1 MMLSIQEL
9 IDAKFSGEPSF
20 TYTYVQLSAQAAAI
34 LIAGFVLWRIN
45 SHLNNKRIA
54 KRRRNNFFE
63 TNYSKNWKK

>member
-1 MMLSIQEL
+1 L
-9 IDAKFSGEPSF
+9 A
-20 TYTYVQLSAQAAAI
+20 AQAAAI

-45 SHLNNKRIA
+45 SYLNNKRIA